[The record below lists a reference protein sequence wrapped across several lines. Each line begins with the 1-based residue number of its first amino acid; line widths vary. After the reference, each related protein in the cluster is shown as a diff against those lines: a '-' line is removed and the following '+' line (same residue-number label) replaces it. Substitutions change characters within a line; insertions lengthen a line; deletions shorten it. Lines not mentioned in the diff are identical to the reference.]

1 MNEVKVLG
9 DKDLFELLYSINNEE
24 TRVKTEVHAM
34 EIENIGSV
42 VRTRT
47 FTPKGC
53 SESSCFVPNT
63 VVTLHGSGNKLE
75 EL

>member
-9 DKDLFELLYSINNEE
+9 DKDLFELLYSINNEA
-24 TRVKTEVHAM
+24 TGIKTEVHAM
-34 EIENIGSV
+34 KIENVGV
-42 VRTRT
+42 TLRTRT

-53 SESSCFVPNT
+53 SEAVCFIPN
-63 VVTLHGSGNKLE
+63 VVTTLHGSGNKLE